1 MSQIRHENNPARLD
15 ALERGQLTF
24 RLACPHGH
32 DRYYVSTGTCV
43 RCASAIAAKKT
54 AARRAARP
62 VRAPKPVTRRSH
74 HSAADNLRRAQ
85 QARDLAGDKQK
96 AKARA
101 LMGLAHS
108 MQGPEAVATSK
119 RLDEAI
125 RNGANY
131 TRRSA

>member
-32 DRYYVSTGTCV
+32 DRYYVSTGVCV
-43 RCASAIAAKKT
+43 RCAADRNAAKT

-85 QARDLAGDKQK
+85 QARDVVKLHRYVGAQQIMALGNPK
-96 AKARA
+96 AVTRGRNLDNLVRRKF
-101 LMGLAHS
+101 GLD
-108 MQGPEAVATSK
+108 P
-119 RLDEAI
+119 R
-125 RNGANY
+125 
-131 TRRSA
+131 